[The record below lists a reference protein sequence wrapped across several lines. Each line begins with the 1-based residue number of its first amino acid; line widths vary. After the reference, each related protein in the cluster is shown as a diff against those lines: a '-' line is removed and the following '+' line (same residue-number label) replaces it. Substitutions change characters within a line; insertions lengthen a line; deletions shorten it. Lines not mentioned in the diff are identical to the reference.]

1 MVYENSVKNSFSN
14 VRDMRQNSSKPVN
27 QKNLVEVNRKVTQTK
42 KENFVH
48 KNNFAVAWE
57 NKS

>member
-1 MVYENSVKNSFSN
+1 MKTQLKIHFQMSETCVKI
-14 VRDMRQNSSKPVN
+14 QPKPVN

-48 KNNFAVAWE
+48 KNNLAVAWE

>member
-1 MVYENSVKNSFSN
+1 MKTQLKIHFQMSETCVKIQPN
-14 VRDMRQNSSKPVN
+14 PVN
-27 QKNLVEVNRKVTQTK
+27 QKNLVEVNRKVTQTE

-48 KNNFAVAWE
+48 KNNLAVAWE